1 MVAQPSPKQAV
12 RNSKTFRDKRHLGKE
27 NMQRLRSRTDQVA
40 ANIKRLHQIA
50 TKKRGSR

>member
-27 NMQRLRSRTDQVA
+27 NMQRLRRRTDQVA